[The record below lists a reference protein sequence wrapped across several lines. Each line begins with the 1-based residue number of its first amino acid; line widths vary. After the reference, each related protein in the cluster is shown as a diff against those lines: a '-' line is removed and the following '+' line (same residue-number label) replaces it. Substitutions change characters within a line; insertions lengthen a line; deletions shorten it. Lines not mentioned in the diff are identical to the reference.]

1 MRPTLRSAGIAGI
14 ITGLALAG
22 EFIFF
27 FLSGFTPDKVADP
40 AAALVFLRDNELF
53 LRAAVLFGAIG
64 VAFRMVYVAGLSA
77 KLSDKTPTYA
87 TGTLYFG
94 VIGGVGHG
102 LVALSYYIGF
112 PLFIALAASN
122 QPAAVGSWG
131 AFSAITSG
139 FQGFGN
145 FLLGLMLLVAGWAMV
160 SKRDLPAGAG
170 AIGILAGLATLIGVF
185 TTGTPV
191 SSLGF
196 AVFLPTFVLAIAFDL
211 WVGVALLAS
220 ENRRSVG
227 LPAEPE
233 LRRVA

>member
-77 KLSDKTPTYA
+77 KLSEKTPTHA

-112 PLFIALAASN
+112 PLFIALATSN

-145 FLLGLMLLVAGWAMV
+145 FLLA
-160 SKRDLPAGAG
+160 
-170 AIGILAGLATLIGVF
+170 
-185 TTGTPV
+185 
-191 SSLGF
+191 
-196 AVFLPTFVLAIAFDL
+196 
-211 WVGVALLAS
+211 
-220 ENRRSVG
+220 
-227 LPAEPE
+227 
-233 LRRVA
+233 